1 MTEELTTKKKW
12 FAGLGAQ
19 NKTIVL
25 SKIVYEF
32 TILIRVLTLSPLD
45 ATGVRKI
52 QGVAELTHRIMP
64 YLMAL
69 NRDDKETFADE
80 ELIALLFGAADDYGL
95 GHALRRAWRAAETLK
110 LLP

>member
-1 MTEELTTKKKW
+1 MLEKSPMKW
-12 FAGLGAQ
+12 FAGLDAR

-32 TILIRVLTLSPLD
+32 TILIRMITLSPLD

-52 QGVAELTHRIMP
+52 QGIGELTHRIMP

-69 NRDDKETFADE
+69 NSDDKDRFADE
-80 ELIALLFGAADDYGL
+80 DLIALLFAAADDYGL
-95 GHALRRAWRAAETLK
+95 GKAFGEAWRAAEALR
-110 LLP
+110 LLPPE